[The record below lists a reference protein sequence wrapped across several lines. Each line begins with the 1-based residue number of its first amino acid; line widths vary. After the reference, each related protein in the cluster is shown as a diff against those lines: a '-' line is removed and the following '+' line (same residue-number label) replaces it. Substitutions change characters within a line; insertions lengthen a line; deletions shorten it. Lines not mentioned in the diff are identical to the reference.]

1 MSLISILAD
10 LSGLTSSIDRNT
22 AVQTR
27 IAEALERLSPPL
39 RVMASDLAG
48 ASLAGAAGT
57 RFDDGFHLSESP
69 EEYQER
75 TNSEAALAISLGVA
89 PWSPAFQDAILSM
102 RNGLMRPTMVVND
115 EGQLVEVPG
124 LDEAQAAQAVR
135 DAFVQARA
143 QENER

>member
-10 LSGLTSSIDRNT
+10 LSGIAAAIERNT

-39 RVMASDLAG
+39 RIMASDLAG
-48 ASLAGAAGT
+48 SAGASGT
-57 RFDDGFHLSESP
+57 RFDDGFHLAESP

-75 TNSEAALAISLGVA
+75 TNSEAALAMSLGVA
-89 PWSPAFQDAILSM
+89 PWSAAFQKAILEM
-102 RNGLMRPTMVVND
+102 RNGLMRPTMVMND
-115 EGQLVEVPG
+115 EGNLVETPG
-124 LDEAQAAQAVR
+124 LDEAAAAQAVR
-135 DAFVQARA
+135 DAFAQARA

>member
-1 MSLISILAD
+1 MGLISILAD
-10 LSGLTSSIDRNT
+10 LSGLTAAIDRNT
-22 AVQTR
+22 TVQTR
-27 IAEALERLSPPL
+27 IAEALERLSPSPP
-39 RVMASDLAG
+39 VMASDLAG
-48 ASLAGAAGT
+48 ASGT

-69 EEYQER
+69 EEYRER

-143 QENER
+143 QENERR